1 MSRRPS
7 ATLSICLFSDVA
19 LPTVGGAQAVLDELA
34 RRLAAAGHRPV
45 VVTAR
50 PRQPWDDGPLGYPVV
65 RTRRAWSK
73 RFAVRLALPRL
84 MLLHRRHRF
93 DVVHCHAA
101 YPQAYVART
110 LRRLCGVPY
119 VVRPHGADV
128 LPGDPIRASPR
139 LERRMRGALVA
150 ADAVIAQGESLR
162 EVIAGLGVP
171 PARLVTINN
180 GVDVAAF
187 AAAPP
192 FDHPRPYAIGMGS
205 LVPHKGFDLLLRAW
219 AAAAGPSLDLVVAG
233 DGPERGALERLAGQL
248 GLAGRVWFPG
258 MVRGR
263 DKVSL
268 LRSAAFFVCPSR
280 REPYSNAILEAMAA
294 GLPVV
299 ATAVGGN
306 PEIVR
311 HEVSGLVCAPESP
324 AALATAAGRLG
335 ADAALRD
342 RLASGAIDLVRGH
355 DWPGVVD
362 RYVGVY
368 RRVIAA
374 VTRPGPRAR

>member
-1 MSRRPS
+1 MRHGPPEC
-7 ATLSICLFSDVA
+7 LSICLFSDVA

-45 VVTAR
+45 VVAAR

-65 RTRRAWSK
+65 RIRRPWSK

-84 MLLHRRHRF
+84 LLLHRRHRF

-139 LERRMRGALVA
+139 LERRMRAALVA

-162 EVIAGLGVP
+162 EVIAALGVA

-187 AAAPP
+187 AAATP
-192 FDHPRPYAIGMGS
+192 FDHPRPYALGMGS
-205 LVPHKGFDLLLRAW
+205 LVPHKGFDLIVRAW
-219 AAAAGPSLDLVVAG
+219 AAAAAPSLDLLVAG
-233 DGPERGALERLAGQL
+233 DGPERAALERLAGEL
-248 GLAGRVWFPG
+248 GLAGRVRFLGP
-258 MVRGR
+258 VLGR

-311 HEVSGLVCAPESP
+311 HEVSGLVCEPESP
-324 AALATAAGRLG
+324 AALAAAAGRIA
-335 ADAALRD
+335 ADPALRD
-342 RLASGAIDLVRGH
+342 RLAAGAVGVAREH
-355 DWPGVVD
+355 DWPDVVD
-362 RYVGVY
+362 RYVAIY
-368 RRVIAA
+368 RRVIEAA
-374 VTRPGPRAR
+374 RPPGPRAG